1 MNKILQFVFI
11 IGIVVT
17 FVATNPIETSE
28 EWLAADKEWWQTA
41 VFYQIYPRSFQDS
54 DGDGNG
60 DLNGIRERLPHLKDI
75 GVTSAWLSPIYKS
88 PQVDGGYDISDFK
101 DIDPMFG
108 TLEDFDKLVAEAKK
122 LDIKIV
128 LDFVPNH
135 SSDKH
140 EWFEKSIKRIE
151 PYTSFYVWAD
161 AKIVNGTRQPPNNWI
176 SWFRKSAWEWNEERG
191 QYYLHQ
197 FAIQQPDLNYRNPFL
212 VEEMKNVLRFWMDRG
227 VSGFRVDTLPSLVEV
242 ESSPDEPLNPNPG
255 DDCLPED
262 HCYHDHIYTNDQPLT
277 YDILAQWR
285 DVLKEHSAATDKV
298 PRVIMIESASRI
310 DLNMRYYGNETHDGA
325 CFPFNFFI
333 IFNLTKESDAT
344 DYKYLIEN
352 YFTYLPKGR
361 TPNWVLGNHD
371 RNRVGSRM
379 GVGRIDALNML
390 IMTLPGVAISYNGE
404 EIGQEDG
411 YVSWEDTQDPWGL
424 NAGEDRYLLFTRDPE
439 RTPLHWDT
447 TKNAGFST
455 ANKTWLPVSEKYKET
470 NVKAQAPANVDS
482 HYNVYKTLIQLRKK
496 TTLQKGD
503 LTTEIVGKNVLI
515 VIRELKDNP
524 SYISVLNLGGKTE
537 TVDLSKIEI
546 DSDVKNLK
554 VEVASVGAKN
564 KKGSKILRGKLEL
577 SPNEAYVLSTD
588 L

>member
-161 AKIVNGTRQPPNNWI
+161 AKIVNGTRQPPNNWN
-176 SWFRKSAWEWNEERG
+176 SGMSHSNAWQWNSERG
-191 QYYLHQ
+191 QYYYHQ
-197 FAIQQPDLNYRNPFL
+197 FTVQQPDLNYRSPKL
-212 VEEMKNVLRFWMDRG
+212 VQEMKDILVFWMKKG
-227 VSGFRVDTLPSLVEV
+227 VSGFRVDAIGPLFED
-242 ESSPDEPLNPNPG
+242 EQFRDEPLTNDPNCPIET
-255 DDCLPED
+255 DDC
-262 HCYHDHIYTNDQPLT
+262 YNYHIYTQNLPETFDMVV
-277 YDILAQWR
+277 QWR
-285 DVLKEHSAATDKV
+285 DLLKEYAAKTDNV
-298 PRVIMIESASRI
+298 SRVIMVETYEGPP
-310 DLNMRYYGNETHDGA
+310 LVMKFYGNSTHEGA
-325 CFPFNFFI
+325 CFPFNFQFI
-333 IFNLTKESDAT
+333 VNLTSESNAQE
-344 DYKYLIEN
+344 YKALIDKWMDN
-352 YFTYLPKGR
+352 LPEGR
-361 TPNWVLGNHD
+361 IPNWVLGNHD
-371 RNRVGSRM
+371 QHRVGSRL
-379 GVGRIDALNML
+379 GPERTDALNML
-390 IMTLPGVAISYNGE
+390 TMTLPGVGVTYNGE

-411 YVSWEDTQDPWGL
+411 FVSWKDTQDPNAI
-424 NAGEDRYLLFTRDPE
+424 NAGEDRYLQFTRDPE
-439 RTPLHWDT
+439 RTPLQWDT

-455 ANKTWLPVSEKYKET
+455 ANKTWLPVSEKYKQT
-470 NVKAQAPANVDS
+470 NVKAQVSENVDS
-482 HYNVYKTLIQLRKK
+482 HCNVYKTLIQLRKK